1 MALRSMFATQLGA
14 RIRGPAFLKDRIQA
28 STVSQGR
35 ERQQRTDWIANCGV
49 ETMQMRSRDD
59 ERYPDPDEL
68 GGVPDRVIGVSFW
81 NPFKN

>member
-1 MALRSMFATQLGA
+1 M
-14 RIRGPAFLKDRIQA
+14 
-28 STVSQGR
+28 SQGR

-49 ETMQMRSRDD
+49 ETMQRRSRDD

-81 NPFKN
+81 NPFKINHPTSFQHQSPEMGSPSWLLG